1 MQKPDSNIASKNI
14 DQAKEA
20 LRRSLIP
27 MNKRAGSDYAA
38 SFSKPRGEVIEE
50 APSEEALI
58 ESVSQQTEQVQPQ
71 FVNFQQEQQA
81 EQAQMQ
87 PSQLQTGIDQQ
98 KQGILEQAA
107 IEGEAG
113 SEMAKVYGQA
123 EQQMQKKQADFEIK
137 QQDRMKEV
145 ENLTKKFENQ
155 QQAIKEMS
163 LKGVDWWGSK
173 TTGEKI
179 TAGIGLFLS
188 ALSNQSMKNTLDIID
203 REVDRDLKI
212 QQANIEKAKGDLS
225 QTQNLLGLNRDLMKD
240 DQLALQT
247 ARIDA
252 FELAKLKIEQVTSR
266 AKSPLAKA
274 KAAEL
279 MGKLDEKIGLL
290 QAKAV
295 QDAMK
300 SQGQPIKTQKFT
312 GQIPDK
318 QMAKDFME
326 EAVDVQTIS
335 ESLDRL
341 NKFANSSSSKVSPE
355 DRARIETDI
364 NLLVGALNRPLTGG
378 GPMAEAEAERI
389 RNTIGDPSKFLT
401 LPSSTKAKIGA
412 LKDFINRKHEIR
424 ASNLGLKPISGD
436 FASFKE
442 GKKAK

>member
-27 MNKRAGSDYAA
+27 MDKRAGSDYAA
-38 SFSKPRGEVIEE
+38 SFSKPRGEVIDE

-71 FVNFQQEQQA
+71 FVNFQQPQQA
-81 EQAQMQ
+81 EQVAMQ

-107 IEGEAG
+107 IEGQTG
-113 SEMAKVYGQA
+113 SEMANVYNQA
-123 EQQMQKKQADFEIK
+123 EQQMQKRQADFEIK

-145 ENLTKKFENQ
+145 ESLTKKFENQ

-163 LKGVDWWGSK
+163 IKGVDWWGSK

-240 DQLALQT
+240 DQLAMQT

-295 QDAMK
+295 QDAMSK
-300 SQGQPIKTQKFT
+300 GATINAGGFT
-312 GQIPDK
+312 GTVENK
-318 QMAKDFME
+318 QEAKEF
-326 EAVDVQTIS
+326 
-335 ESLDRL
+335 
-341 NKFANSSSSKVSPE
+341 NSKVAEIEDASSAINELREINKKPFRSLSPE
-355 DRARIETDI
+355 LRGRA
-364 NLLVGALNRPLTGG
+364 NVLVQK
-378 GPMAEAEAERI
+378 M
-389 RNTIGDPSKFLT
+389 
-401 LPSSTKAKIGA
+401 IGA
-412 LKDFINRKHEIR
+412 LRVPFTGPGVLNESERQGLISAIGNPTELFSLQSSVNAKLEEVEKALKRNVE
-424 ASNLGLKPISGD
+424 SNAKVLGLKPISGS
-436 FASFKE
+436 FTSFKE
-442 GKKAK
+442 GKKAQ